1 MSFSSQGNEGIF
13 VAIMSVIFLLIII
26 SVSVASV
33 FLVGFIWAVKNG
45 QYEDDYSPSVRMLFD
60 DEHMP
65 AQKGDAKTSKQ
76 HKNKKNTTNNLNTTQ
91 PQA

>member
-1 MSFSSQGNEGIF
+1 
-13 VAIMSVIFLLIII
+13 MSVIFLLIII

-60 DEHMP
+60 DEIP
-65 AQKGDAKTSKQ
+65 LSGAKKSHTST
-76 HKNKKNTTNNLNTTQ
+76 KKSNNRKTTQ

>member
-1 MSFSSQGNEGIF
+1 
-13 VAIMSVIFLLIII
+13 MSVIFLLIII
-26 SVSVASV
+26 SISVASV

-60 DEHMP
+60 DERLIKKKDTELDT
-65 AQKGDAKTSKQ
+65 QKEKT
-76 HKNKKNTTNNLNTTQ
+76 NLNKTQ